1 MRLRSGL
8 RRGVIADCF
17 IRVVMLVVMLRVWRT
32 CTFDLGCEMVN
43 GPSLRLVWEAE
54 SGPYRLSAMT
64 WPGLS
69 CTNGG

>member
-17 IRVVMLVVMLRVWRT
+17 IRVVMLVVVLRVWRT
-32 CTFDLGCEMVN
+32 CTFDSGCEMVN
-43 GPSLRLVWEAE
+43 GPSLRFVWETE
-54 SGPYRLSAMT
+54 GGPYRLSTMT
-64 WPGLS
+64 WPGPS